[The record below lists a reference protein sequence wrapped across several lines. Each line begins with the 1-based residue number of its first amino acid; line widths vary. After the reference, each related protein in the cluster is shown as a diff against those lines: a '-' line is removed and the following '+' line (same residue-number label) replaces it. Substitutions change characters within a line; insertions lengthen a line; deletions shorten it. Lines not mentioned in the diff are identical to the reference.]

1 MFNYTEFT
9 AKAEGVI
16 IAKNTQM
23 QIVKGKCLHQDP
35 SHVQPAA
42 TQEACLAWARDLTIR
57 LLSIRSFIIY

>member
-1 MFNYTEFT
+1 MFNNTKFT

-16 IAKNTQM
+16 IANNTPM
-23 QIVKGKCLHQDP
+23 KIVKGKCLHQDP

-57 LLSIRSFIIY
+57 LLSMRNIITH